1 VRLTWTPRGIRGRIR
16 PDETN
21 KDWLRVSIRG
31 AQRSYEA
38 VLESDTEAVTLVRLG
53 KEDRKREVQPRG
65 RDKN

>member
-1 VRLTWTPRGIRGRIR
+1 MRLTWTPRGIRGRTR

-21 KDWLRVSIRG
+21 RDWLRVSIRG
-31 AQRSYEA
+31 AQRGYEA
-38 VLESDTEAVTLVRLG
+38 ILEGGAEMVNLVRVG